1 MLGPLRRNSPMR
13 RAVAS
18 CALAVAATA
27 PALAAPADSEQP
39 IHIEAD
45 EGVFDPDGVSVLTGA
60 VALRQGSLRL
70 NAFRMTLMAEESQL
84 RRIVAEGDDEAPAT
98 FRQQP
103 RPGEPVV
110 RARAKRI
117 DYAVAEQRITLQGD
131 AFVAQADQEIAA
143 EAIDWN
149 LEAKRVEARSSEPG
163 GVRMKWQPPANDGS
177 SASNP

>member
-1 MLGPLRRNSPMR
+1 MR
-13 RAVAS
+13 HAFAC
-18 CALAVAATA
+18 CALAVASAGLA
-27 PALAAPADSEQP
+27 PAAPADSERP

-70 NAFRMTLMAEESQL
+70 NAHRMTLTAEESQL
-84 RRIVAEGDDEAPAT
+84 RRIVAEGNGETPAT

-103 RPGEPVV
+103 GPGEPVV
-110 RARAKRI
+110 HARAKRI
-117 DYAVAEQRITLQGD
+117 DYAVAEQRITLRGD

-149 LEAKRVEARSSEPG
+149 LEAERVEARSSEPG